1 MGDPAE
7 AMPLCLHCGDVI
19 RGIGSCPA
27 VVMSLVRVACTCLM
41 RHAPCAAIVVA
52 VAVAVAAVVAASFSI
67 GILYNV
73 RAELSSTAWYK
84 DGCAMHWGCRR
95 LLEDKRGQEAQAA
108 AERRHQRRL
117 RQDAYAWRWKRRCF
131 KPALARAAPPSSPL
145 NSGVDDGLAPA
156 QTLRTHP
163 WMNGCRMLL
172 ASMLLVVFLLH
183 PSFAPAPMS
192 ISNTAC
198 C

>member
-1 MGDPAE
+1 
-7 AMPLCLHCGDVI
+7 
-19 RGIGSCPA
+19 
-27 VVMSLVRVACTCLM
+27 M

-52 VAVAVAAVVAASFSI
+52 VAVAVAAVVTASLST
-67 GILYNV
+67 GILYDV
-73 RAELSSTAWYK
+73 KAELSSTAWYK

-117 RQDAYAWRWKRRCF
+117 RQDAYAWQWKRRRC

-145 NSGVDDGLAPA
+145 NGGVDDASALA
-156 QTLRTHP
+156 QTVGTHP

-172 ASMLLVVFLLH
+172 ASMLLLVFLLH
-183 PSFAPAPMS
+183 PSFARTPRERAR
-192 ISNTAC
+192 SN
-198 C
+198 